1 MKKVFSA
8 VFAFTSVLLVV
19 LLAATPLFSAFA
31 AEDHNVMLAAE
42 DQNVMLNATETGVSE
57 RQHVVL
63 YDQNF
68 EPVDDTKIKSPVRS
82 EVGKSKVV
90 AELPDRE
97 GSGVQVQM
105 IYDRVMIGIQPK
117 GIGDILYPYGE
128 FKDGDTFHFKMD
140 VYLDVDNPQD
150 FYPFVLLCIGGGAR
164 SPEEKEYNYDEW
176 YPSEKNGQAKNLTG
190 SNIIQPRTWTT
201 VEYEF
206 TVKDGASDKGRNIS
220 FYTDAGAFYLYFG
233 SQVLNKNIYLDNILL
248 EMDTAADPNTRT
260 MPTTAPKTT
269 IKEPT
274 TAPKTNPTVTAGD
287 VNNDGAVNMKDVLIL
302 RKHLAGIEVEM
313 NANAADMN
321 ADGAVNMKDVLALR
335 KKLAGL

>member
-1 MKKVFSA
+1 MKKVFSV
-8 VFAFTSVLLVV
+8 VFT
-19 LLAATPLFSAFA
+19 LASISIVAMLISIPMLSAFA
-31 AEDHNVMLAAE
+31 AEDHNVMLTEGQEAA
-42 DQNVMLNATETGVSE
+42 NATATGAVE

-190 SNIIQPRTWTT
+190 TDIIQPRTWTT

-206 TVKDGASDKGRNIS
+206 TVKDGCTDKGRNVS

-233 SQVLNKNIYLDNILL
+233 SQVLNKNIYLDNILI

-260 MPTTAPKTT
+260 TPTTAPKTT
-269 IKEPT
+269 MKEPT
-274 TAPKTNPTVTAGD
+274 ISTTKKTVIAGD
-287 VNNDGAVNMKDVLIL
+287 ANADGIINTKDIL
-302 RKHLAGIEVEM
+302 TIRKYLAGMEVFIDMEG
-313 NANAADMN
+313 ADMTK
-321 ADGAVNMKDVLALR
+321 DGAVNMKDVLALR
-335 KKLAGL
+335 KSF

>member
-1 MKKVFSA
+1 MKKVFS
-8 VFAFTSVLLVV
+8 VVGTFASL
-19 LLAATPLFSAFA
+19 LLAMTLVTALMMPAFA
-31 AEDHNVMLAAE
+31 AEDHNVML
-42 DQNVMLNATETGVSE
+42 NATATDVVE

-206 TVKDGASDKGRNIS
+206 TVRDGASDKGRNIS

-233 SQVLNKNIYLDNILL
+233 SQVLNQNIYLDNILI
-248 EMDTAADPNTRT
+248 EMDTAADPTSRT
-260 MPTTAPKTT
+260 LPTTAPKTT
-269 IKEPT
+269 MKEPT
-274 TAPKTNPTVTAGD
+274 ITQKPVLAGD
-287 VNNDGAVNMKDVLIL
+287 ANKDGAVNMKDVLVV
-302 RKHLAGIEVEM
+302 RKYLASLTTDLDLK
-313 NANAADMN
+313 AADMN
-321 ADGAVNMKDVLALR
+321 GDGAVNMKDVLALR

>member
-1 MKKVFSA
+1 MKKLFS
-8 VFAFTSVLLVV
+8 VMGIFVSLLLVAT
-19 LLAATPLFSAFA
+19 LLTAVMMPAFA
-31 AEDHNVMLAAE
+31 AEDHNVMLTAE
-42 DQNVMLNATETGVSE
+42 DHNVMLDATATGTETVE

-105 IYDRVMIGIQPK
+105 IYDRVMIGVQPK

-176 YPSEKNGQAKNLTG
+176 YPSEKNGQAQNLTG
-190 SNIIQPRTWTT
+190 SDIIQPRTWTT
-201 VEYEF
+201 VEYVF
-206 TVKDGASDKGRNIS
+206 TVKDGASSKGRNIS

-233 SQVLNKNIYLDNILL
+233 SQVLNKDIYLDNILI
-248 EMDTAADPNTRT
+248 EMDTAADPTART
-260 MPTTAPKTT
+260 LPTTAPKTT
-269 IKEPT
+269 MKEPT
-274 TAPKTNPTVTAGD
+274 VTQKPVLAGD
-287 VNNDGAVNMKDVLIL
+287 ANKDGAVNMKDVLVV
-302 RKHLAGIEVEM
+302 RKYLASM
-313 NANAADMN
+313 TTDLDLKAADMN
-321 ADGAVNMKDVLALR
+321 GDGAVNMKDVLALR
-335 KKLAGL
+335 KSLAGL

>member
-1 MKKVFSA
+1 MKNVFSV
-8 VFAFTSVLLVV
+8 VFALTSVLLVV
-19 LLAATPLFSAFA
+19 ALASTTMMSAFA
-31 AEDHNVMLAAE
+31 AEDHNVMLS
-42 DQNVMLNATETGVSE
+42 ATETGAVE

-117 GIGDILYPYGE
+117 GIGDILYPYGDFQE
-128 FKDGDTFHFKMD
+128 GDTFHFKTD

-176 YPSEKNGQAKNLTG
+176 YPSEKNGTAQNVNGVTT
-190 SNIIQPRTWTT
+190 IQPRTWTT
-201 VEYEF
+201 VEYVF
-206 TVKDGASDKGRNIS
+206 TVKNGGSDKGRNIS
-220 FYTDAGAFYLYFG
+220 FYNDAGAFYLYFG
-233 SQVLNKNIYLDNILL
+233 SQVLNKNIYLDNILI

-260 MPTTAPKTT
+260 TPTTAPKTT

-274 TAPKTNPTVTAGD
+274 ISTKKPVIAGD
-287 VNNDGAVNMKDVLIL
+287 ANADGIINTKDIL
-302 RKHLAGIEVEM
+302 TIRKYLAGMEVFIDMEG
-313 NANAADMN
+313 ADMTK
-321 ADGAVNMKDVLALR
+321 DGAVNMKDVLALR
-335 KKLAGL
+335 KSF

>member
-8 VFAFTSVLLVV
+8 VFAFASVLLVV
-19 LLAATPLFSAFA
+19 VLAATPLFSAFA
-31 AEDHNVMLAAE
+31 AEDHNVMLTAE
-42 DQNVMLNATETGVSE
+42 DHNVMLNATETGVSE

-90 AELPDRE
+90 SELPDRE
-97 GSGVQVQM
+97 GSGVLVQM
-105 IYDRVMIGIQPK
+105 IYDKLMIGIQPK
-117 GIGDILYPYGE
+117 GIGDILYPYGDFQE
-128 FKDGDTFHFKMD
+128 GDTFHFKMD
-140 VYLDVDNPQD
+140 VYLDVDNAQD

-164 SPEEKEYNYDEW
+164 NPQEKEYNYDEW
-176 YPSEKNGQAKNLTG
+176 YPSEKNGQAQNLTG
-190 SNIIQPRTWTT
+190 TSVLQPRTWTT
-201 VEYEF
+201 VEYVF
-206 TVKDGASDKGRNIS
+206 TVKNNASSKGRNIS

-233 SQVLNKNIYLDNILL
+233 SQVLNKDIYLDNILI

-260 MPTTAPKTT
+260 TSTAPPKTT
-269 IKEPT
+269 MREPT

>member
-1 MKKVFSA
+1 MKKVFSVMG
-8 VFAFTSVLLVV
+8 VFVSLLLVAT
-19 LLAATPLFSAFA
+19 LLTAVMMPAFA
-31 AEDHNVMLAAE
+31 AEDHNVMLTAE
-42 DQNVMLNATETGVSE
+42 DHNVMLEATATNADL

-63 YDQNF
+63 YDQDF

-233 SQVLNKNIYLDNILL
+233 SQVLNKNIYLDNILI
-248 EMDTAADPNTRT
+248 EMDTAADPTSRT
-260 MPTTAPKTT
+260 LPTTAPKTT
-269 IKEPT
+269 MKEPT
-274 TAPKTNPTVTAGD
+274 ITQKPVLAGD
-287 VNNDGAVNMKDVLIL
+287 ANKDGAVNMKDVLVV
-302 RKHLAGIEVEM
+302 RKYLASLTTDLDLK
-313 NANAADMN
+313 AADMN
-321 ADGAVNMKDVLALR
+321 GDGAVNMKDVLALR